1 MLRRPVSGLA
11 ESAGDGG
18 YGGGDVGSGV
28 GGDGED
34 EEGVLV
40 VGRVVIV
47 ERGLDDGDVEV
58 GEEGGGGHPCQ
69 AIILF
74 LPFAFPIA
82 LFIISLPIIKAQK
95 PRIGFNLQFNLMCD
109 LMFPYIK

>member
-69 AIILF
+69 ANTVLALR
-74 LPFAFPIA
+74 LPHRPLYHTPSHHQSSKTQDRF
-82 LFIISLPIIKAQK
+82 
-95 PRIGFNLQFNLMCD
+95 
-109 LMFPYIK
+109 